1 MSDPH
6 RVDDPALRNLDA
18 RLDALAAS
26 RRRKPASYGSGGAEA
41 GYQLVAQ
48 MVGGVLA
55 GLGLGWT
62 FDRLAHTAPLGLITG
77 LLVGTGA
84 SVFLVARTAGRMS
97 SAAPAAPAAAPVA
110 VEDDED
116 EAERD

>member
-1 MSDPH
+1 MSDP
-6 RVDDPALRNLDA
+6 RSDDPALRRLDE

-26 RRRKPASYGSGGAEA
+26 RRRPASGFGAKGAEA

-48 MVGGVLA
+48 MIGGVLA

-62 FDRLAHTAPLGLITG
+62 FDRLAHTSPLGLIAG
-77 LLVGTGA
+77 LLIGTGA

-97 SAAPAAPAAAPVA
+97 SAAQAAHPATAVA
-110 VEDDED
+110 DDDED
-116 EAERD
+116 QDARD